1 MAEEQTTDISRDE
14 SMIQEGKVFAVLGY
28 LGMLCLTPLLAK
40 KDNPFALFHA
50 KQGLVLLIAEV
61 AVSVV
66 LVIPVLGW
74 IVAVI
79 GYPVLLVLG
88 IIGIVQSIMGKY
100 WKIPW
105 LGDLAAKIKI

>member
-28 LGMLCLTPLLAK
+28 LGLLCLIPLLAK

-50 KQGLVLLIAEV
+50 KQGLVLLIA
-61 AVSVV
+61 AVV
-66 LVIPVLGW
+66 LAWIPFLGW
-74 IVAVI
+74 FIVAPI
-79 GYPVLLVLG
+79 LAILG

>member
-1 MAEEQTTDISRDE
+1 MAEEQTTEMPQDDKIIE
-14 SMIQEGKVFAVLGY
+14 EGKIFAVLGY
-28 LGMLCLTPLLAK
+28 LGLLCLIPLLAK

-50 KQGLVLLIAEV
+50 KQGLVLLIAG
-61 AVSVV
+61 VV
-66 LVIPVLGW
+66 LAWIPFVGW
-74 IVAVI
+74 FVVAPII
-79 GYPVLLVLG
+79 GILG